1 MYRREEELP
10 SLPDRERVDWTHC
23 LHASSRSTIAIGRR
37 RLLQMVPLG
46 PPQHPVK
53 RKRMKKIALVITL
66 LGWCNV
72 IAVAQDQAATPPS
85 VININISVSRTV
97 QAVSYPNNTSS
108 SIDFT
113 GTPLLPFAKGQA
125 KVENKKGVITIQA
138 ELQKMTPANTLGAE
152 FLTYVLWA
160 ITPEGR
166 ARNLGEFQLS
176 GDKSKLTV
184 TTQLPNFAMIVTA
197 EPYFAVTYASEEVV
211 LQGVPGSDTKGQ
223 ITPVVAQLLSR
234 STYHES
240 QLQPLTIDPK
250 VPLIVYEAQ
259 NALRIAKL
267 QGAEKYAPNA
277 WATAQQAQAQMEDYI
292 ARKQK
297 NPILTAARSATQQ
310 AEDARSIAVKAEA
323 EEKVAQ
329 AKQAEADRVAA
340 AAQREAELKAQQAAD
355 AQRSAEAEALAA
367 KEAQARADAEAA
379 KKQADEAAQ
388 KSAAEAARAVE
399 AQRQLRAQL
408 LAQLNAVLQT
418 VDTPRGLVVTMADVL
433 FASGKYELSQPASLA
448 LAKMSGVI
456 LAHPGL
462 SLNIAG
468 YTDSTG
474 GDQFNLKL
482 SGQRADEVRTFLVQ
496 QGLNPATVTAMG
508 MGPADP
514 VASNDTAVGRQ
525 QNRRVEIVVSGEAI
539 GSTAAG
545 N

>member
-1 MYRREEELP
+1 
-10 SLPDRERVDWTHC
+10 
-23 LHASSRSTIAIGRR
+23 
-37 RLLQMVPLG
+37 
-46 PPQHPVK
+46 
-53 RKRMKKIALVITL
+53 
-66 LGWCNV
+66 
-72 IAVAQDQAATPPS
+72 
-85 VININISVSRTV
+85 
-97 QAVSYPNNTSS
+97 
-108 SIDFT
+108 
-113 GTPLLPFAKGQA
+113 
-125 KVENKKGVITIQA
+125 
-138 ELQKMTPANTLGAE
+138 
-152 FLTYVLWA
+152 VLWA

-166 ARNLGEFQLS
+166 ARNLGEFQLN
-176 GDKSKLTV
+176 GDKSKLAV

-250 VPLIVYEAQ
+250 VPLIVYEAR
-259 NALRIAKL
+259 NALRIAQL
-267 QGAEKYAPNA
+267 QGAQKYAANA
-277 WATAQQAQAQMEDYI
+277 WASAQQAQAQMEDYI
-292 ARKQK
+292 TRKQK

-329 AKQAEADRVAA
+329 AKQAEADRAAA
-340 AAQREAELKAQQAAD
+340 AAQREAQLKAEQEAE
-355 AQRSAEAEALAA
+355 AQRSAEAQALAA

-379 KKQADEAAQ
+379 AQ

-399 AQRQLRAQL
+399 AQKQLRAQL

-433 FASGKYELSQPASLA
+433 FASGKYELSQPATLA

-462 SLNIAG
+462 TLKIAG

-474 GDQFNLKL
+474 SDEFNLKL
-482 SGQRADEVRTFLVQ
+482 SGQRADAVRTFLVQ
-496 QGLNPATVTAMG
+496 QGLNPASVTSMG
-508 MGPADP
+508 MGSADP
-514 VASNDTAVGRQ
+514 VASNDTAAGRQ

-539 GSTAAG
+539 GTTGG

>member
-1 MYRREEELP
+1 
-10 SLPDRERVDWTHC
+10 
-23 LHASSRSTIAIGRR
+23 
-37 RLLQMVPLG
+37 
-46 PPQHPVK
+46 
-53 RKRMKKIALVITL
+53 MKKIAVLVGL
-66 LGWCNV
+66 LCWCDV
-72 IAVAQDQAATPPS
+72 LGFSQDQAQTQPS

-108 SIDFT
+108 SINFT

-138 ELQKMTPANTLGAE
+138 ELQKMSPANTLGAE

-166 ARNLGEFQLS
+166 ARNLGEFQLN
-176 GDKSKLTV
+176 GDKSKLLV

-211 LQGVPGSDTKGQ
+211 LQGVPSSDTKGQ

-250 VPLIVYEAQ
+250 VPLIVYEAR
-259 NALRIAKL
+259 NALRIAQL
-267 QGAEKYAPNA
+267 QGAEKYAANA
-277 WATAQQAQAQMEDYI
+277 WASAQQAQAQMEDYI

-323 EEKVAQ
+323 EDKVAL
-329 AKQAEADRVAA
+329 AKQAEADRAAA
-340 AAQREAELKAQQAAD
+340 AAQREAQLKAQQEAD
-355 AQRSAEAEALAA
+355 AQRAA
-367 KEAQARADAEAA
+367 QETQARAEADAAR
-379 KKQADEAAQ
+379 KQADEAAA
-388 KSAAEAARAVE
+388 KSAAEAAKAVE

-433 FASGKYELSQPASLA
+433 FASGKYELSQAASLA

-462 SLNIAG
+462 TLKIAG

-474 GDQFNLKL
+474 SDEFNLKL
-482 SGQRADEVRTFLVQ
+482 SGQRADAVRMFLVQ
-496 QGLNPATVTAMG
+496 QGLNPDSVTSMG
-508 MGPADP
+508 MGSADP
-514 VASNDTAVGRQ
+514 VASNDTAAGRQ

-539 GSTAAG
+539 GTQSG

>member
-1 MYRREEELP
+1 MN
-10 SLPDRERVDWTHC
+10 
-23 LHASSRSTIAIGRR
+23 
-37 RLLQMVPLG
+37 
-46 PPQHPVK
+46 
-53 RKRMKKIALVITL
+53 KIAVVVSL
-66 LGWCNV
+66 LCGCSV
-72 IAVAQDQAATPPS
+72 LGFSQDQAATPPS
-85 VININISVSRTV
+85 VININIKISRTA

-108 SIDFT
+108 TIDFT

-138 ELQKMTPANTLGAE
+138 ELQKMSPATQSGPE

-166 ARNLGEFQLS
+166 ARNLGEFQLN

-197 EPYFAVTYASEEVV
+197 EPYFAVSYASEAVV

-223 ITPVVAQLLSR
+223 VTPVEAQLLSR
-234 STYHES
+234 STYHEK
-240 QLQPLTIDPK
+240 QLQPFVIDPK
-250 VPLIVYEAQ
+250 IPLIVYEAR
-259 NALRIAKL
+259 NALRIAQL
-267 QGAEKYAPNA
+267 QGAEKYAASA
-277 WATAQQAQAQMEDYI
+277 WASAQQSQAQMEDYI

-310 AEDARSIAVKAEA
+310 AEDARSIAVKQEAAAE
-323 EEKVAQ
+323 VAQ
-329 AKQAEADRVAA
+329 AKQAEEDRAAA
-340 AAQREAELKAQQAAD
+340 AAQREAQLKAEQEAQ

-367 KEAQARADAEAA
+367 KEAQARAEADAAR
-379 KKQADEAAQ
+379 KQADEAAR
-388 KSAAEAARAVE
+388 KSAAEAAQAVE

-408 LAQLNAVLQT
+408 LQQLNSVLQT
-418 VDTPRGLVVTMADVL
+418 VDTPRGLVVTMADIL
-433 FASGKYELSQPASLA
+433 FASGKYQLSQNANLA

-462 SLNIAG
+462 TLKIAG

-474 GDQFNLKL
+474 SDDFNLKL
-482 SGQRADEVRTFLVQ
+482 SSQRADAVRTFLVQ
-496 QGLNPATVTAMG
+496 QGLSADSVTSAG
-508 MGPADP
+508 MGSADP
-514 VASNDTAVGRQ
+514 VASNDSSVGRQ

-539 GSTAAG
+539 GSQSG

>member
-1 MYRREEELP
+1 
-10 SLPDRERVDWTHC
+10 
-23 LHASSRSTIAIGRR
+23 
-37 RLLQMVPLG
+37 
-46 PPQHPVK
+46 
-53 RKRMKKIALVITL
+53 MKKIVFVVSL
-66 LGWCNV
+66 LCCCNLPGFS
-72 IAVAQDQAATPPS
+72 QDQAPAQPSS

-108 SIDFT
+108 IIPFT

-138 ELQKMTPANTLGAE
+138 ELQKMSPANTLGPE

-166 ARNLGEFQLS
+166 ARNLGEFQLN
-176 GDKSKLTV
+176 GDKSKLSV

-250 VPLIVYEAQ
+250 VPLIVYEAR
-259 NALRIAKL
+259 NALRIAEL
-267 QGAEKYAPNA
+267 QGAPKYAPNA
-277 WATAQQAQAQMEDYI
+277 WASAQQAQAQMEDYI
-292 ARKQK
+292 AQKQK
-297 NPILTAARSATQQ
+297 NPVLTAARSATQQ
-310 AEDARSIAVKAEA
+310 AEDARSIAVKTEA
-323 EEKVAQ
+323 EDRVAQ
-329 AKQAEADRVAA
+329 AKQAEADRAAA
-340 AAQREAELKAQQAAD
+340 AAQREAQLKAEQEAE
-355 AQRSAEAEALAA
+355 AQRSAEAQALAA

-379 KKQADEAAQ
+379 AR
-388 KSAAEAARAVE
+388 KSAAEAAQAVE
-399 AQRQLRAQL
+399 AQKQLRAQL

-433 FASGKYELSQPASLA
+433 FASGKYELSQPATLA

-462 SLNIAG
+462 TLKIAG

-474 GDQFNLKL
+474 SDEFNLKL
-482 SGQRADEVRTFLVQ
+482 SGQRADAVRTFLVQ
-496 QGLNPATVTAMG
+496 QGLNPASVTSMG
-508 MGPADP
+508 MGSADP

-539 GSTAAG
+539 GTTSG

>member
-1 MYRREEELP
+1 
-10 SLPDRERVDWTHC
+10 
-23 LHASSRSTIAIGRR
+23 
-37 RLLQMVPLG
+37 
-46 PPQHPVK
+46 
-53 RKRMKKIALVITL
+53 MKKIALVIGL
-66 LGWCNV
+66 LGWCTV
-72 IAVAQDQAATPPS
+72 FAIAQDQAATQPS

-108 SIDFT
+108 SIAFT

-138 ELQKMTPANTLGAE
+138 ELQKMTPANTLGPE

-166 ARNLGEFQLS
+166 ARNLGEFQLN
-176 GDKSKLTV
+176 GDKSKLSV

-197 EPYFAVTYASEEVV
+197 EPYFAVSYASEEVV

-277 WATAQQAQAQMEDYI
+277 WASAQQSQAQMEDYI

-297 NPILTAARSATQQ
+297 NPILTAARSTTQQ

-329 AKQAEADRVAA
+329 AKQAEADRAAA
-340 AAQREAELKAQQAAD
+340 AAQREAQLKAEQEAE
-355 AQRSAEAEALAA
+355 AQRSAEAQALAA

-379 KKQADEAAQ
+379 AR
-388 KSAAEAARAVE
+388 KSAAEANAAVE
-399 AQRQLRAQL
+399 AQKRLRAQL

-433 FASGKYELSQPASLA
+433 FASGKYELSQPATLA

-462 SLNIAG
+462 TLKIAG

-474 GDQFNLKL
+474 SDEFNLKL
-482 SGQRADEVRTFLVQ
+482 SGQRADAVRTFLVQ
-496 QGLNPATVTAMG
+496 QGLNPASVTSMG
-508 MGPADP
+508 MGSADP
-514 VASNDTAVGRQ
+514 VASNDTAAGRQ

-539 GSTAAG
+539 GTTGG

>member
-1 MYRREEELP
+1 
-10 SLPDRERVDWTHC
+10 
-23 LHASSRSTIAIGRR
+23 
-37 RLLQMVPLG
+37 
-46 PPQHPVK
+46 
-53 RKRMKKIALVITL
+53 MKKIVFVVSL
-66 LGWCNV
+66 LCCCNMPGFS
-72 IAVAQDQAATPPS
+72 QDQAATQPSS

-108 SIDFT
+108 TIDFT
-113 GTPLLPFAKGQA
+113 PTPLLPYAKGQA

-138 ELQKMTPANTLGAE
+138 DLQKMTPANTLGPA

-160 ITPEGR
+160 LTPEGR
-166 ARNLGEFQLS
+166 ARNLGEFQLN

-184 TTQLPNFAMIVTA
+184 TTQLPNFALIVTA
-197 EPYFAVTYASEEVV
+197 EPYFAVSYASEEVV
-211 LQGVPGSDTKGQ
+211 LQGSPSSDTKGQ
-223 ITPVVAQLLSR
+223 ITPVTAQLLSR
-234 STYHES
+234 STYHDS

-259 NALRIAKL
+259 NALRIAQL
-267 QGAEKYAPNA
+267 QGAPKYAPSA
-277 WATAQQAQAQMEDYI
+277 WATAQQGQAQMEDYI

-329 AKQAEADRVAA
+329 AKQAEADRAAA
-340 AAQREAELKAQQAAD
+340 AAQREAQLKAEQEAE
-355 AQRSAEAEALAA
+355 AQRSAEAQALAA
-367 KEAQARADAEAA
+367 KEAQARAEADAARQA
-379 KKQADEAAQ
+379 ADEAAR
-388 KSAAEAARAVE
+388 KSAAQAAQAIE
-399 AQRQLRAQL
+399 AQKQLRAQL

-433 FASGKYELSQPASLA
+433 FASGKYELSQPATLA

-462 SLNIAG
+462 SLKIAG

-482 SGQRADEVRTFLVQ
+482 SGQRADAVRTFLVQ
-496 QGLNPATVTAMG
+496 QGLNPASVTSQG
-508 MGPADP
+508 MGSADP

-539 GSTAAG
+539 GSTAG

>member
-1 MYRREEELP
+1 MPQMLP
-10 SLPDRERVDWTHC
+10 LW
-23 LHASSRSTIAIGRR
+23 
-37 RLLQMVPLG
+37 
-46 PPQHPVK
+46 PPEHSVK
-53 RKRMKKIALVITL
+53 RNRMKIALVIGL

-72 IAVAQDQAATPPS
+72 VAVAQDQPATQPS

-108 SIDFT
+108 TINFT

-166 ARNLGEFQLS
+166 ARNLGEFQLN
-176 GDKSKLTV
+176 GDKSKLAV

-250 VPLIVYEAQ
+250 VPLIVYEAR
-259 NALRIAKL
+259 NALRIAQL
-267 QGAEKYAPNA
+267 QGAQKYAANA
-277 WATAQQAQAQMEDYI
+277 WASAQQAQAQMEDYI
-292 ARKQK
+292 TRKQK

-329 AKQAEADRVAA
+329 AKQAEADRAAA
-340 AAQREAELKAQQAAD
+340 AAQREAQLKAEQEAE
-355 AQRSAEAEALAA
+355 AQRSAEAQALAA

-379 KKQADEAAQ
+379 AQ

-399 AQRQLRAQL
+399 AQKQLRAQL

-433 FASGKYELSQPASLA
+433 FASGKYELSQPATLA

-462 SLNIAG
+462 TLKIAG

-474 GDQFNLKL
+474 SDEFNLKL
-482 SGQRADEVRTFLVQ
+482 SGQRADAVRTFLVQ
-496 QGLNPATVTAMG
+496 QGLNPASVTSMG
-508 MGPADP
+508 MGSADP
-514 VASNDTAVGRQ
+514 VASNDTAAGRQ

-539 GSTAAG
+539 GTTGG